1 MAGALALALAA
12 CSSGGDET
20 GATIPDS
27 GDLAGTTTS
36 LPATTTTTAPAGLEE
51 TALRF
56 TACMR
61 EEGVDIPDVTIG
73 ADGRPVLAG
82 LAEEID
88 TSSDEFQAALTT
100 CSPILAE
107 SGALD
112 LSADPELQAVVQDQ
126 LQSFSE
132 CMRDEGVTGFPDPLP
147 GFTGVGSPFNLAQ
160 LPLDDPGFQA
170 AIEVC
175 QSELTFQAFGD

>member
-1 MAGALALALAA
+1 MAGALALVLAA
-12 CSSGGDET
+12 CSSGGEDT
-20 GATIPDS
+20 GATIPGS

-36 LPATTTTTAPAGLEE
+36 LPGTTTTTIRASLEE

-61 EEGVDIPDVTIG
+61 DEGIDIPDITIG
-73 ADGRPVLAG
+73 ADGRPILAG
-82 LAEEID
+82 IAEEID
-88 TSSDEFQAALTT
+88 TASEEFQSALTT

-112 LSADPELQAVVQDQ
+112 LSSDPELQAVVQDQ

-132 CMRDEGVTGFPDPLP
+132 CMRDEGVASFPDPLP
-147 GFTGVGSPFNLAQ
+147 GFTGVGSPFPLAQ

-170 AIEVC
+170 AIEAC
-175 QSELTFQAFGD
+175 QSELTFRAFGD